1 MIPTFFPKPVVHLK
15 NSREIIQSLQ
25 VDAQNGGGKT
35 ARIMLENGDM
45 KGIRSC
51 IYTQH
56 SLWVAIIGSLGQ
68 VRTLGNVMIILR
80 KLLHPVTSGEFMS
93 VDNFVSS
100 AF

>member
-1 MIPTFFPKPVVHLK
+1 MRYV
-15 NSREIIQSLQ
+15 
-25 VDAQNGGGKT
+25 
-35 ARIMLENGDM
+35 LENGDM

-68 VRTLGNVMIILR
+68 VLTHGNVMIILI
-80 KLLHPVTSGEFMS
+80 KLLHPVTSGEFTS
-93 VDNFVSS
+93 VDNFAVSS